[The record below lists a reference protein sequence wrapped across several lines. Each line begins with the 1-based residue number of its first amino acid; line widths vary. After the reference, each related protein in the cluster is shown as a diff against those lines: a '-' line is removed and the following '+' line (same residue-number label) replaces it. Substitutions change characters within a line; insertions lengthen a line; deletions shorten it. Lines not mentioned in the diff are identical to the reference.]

1 MKVAV
6 IGAGGFVGQPVTR
19 RLMAEGVDVRPIV
32 RTPAGLPGERTI
44 ADVDEADWDALL
56 EGMDAVIH
64 LIARVH
70 IVTDKAEN
78 PLADN
83 RRINTA
89 GTLKIA
95 AAAAR
100 AGVKRFVFVSTVKV
114 NGENNE
120 PGRPFT
126 ADEEPTPLDA
136 YGISKREAELGLF
149 ALSERTGMEVTVV
162 RPPLVYGPQVR
173 ANFLSMMKLVR
184 RGLPLPFG
192 RVTGNRRSMVAID
205 NLVDLIVTL
214 LRHENA
220 PGQIF
225 FASDG
230 HDVSTR
236 ELLSMLATA
245 MGRKARL
252 LPVPVGLM
260 RAAARVTGKGATAQR
275 VLGSLQVD
283 IAKTRELLDWTP
295 PVSMEEG
302 LRRTVTADWAE

>member
-19 RLMAEGVDVRPIV
+19 RLMAQGVEVRPIV

-44 ADVDEADWDALL
+44 TDVDDADWDALL

-70 IVTDKAEN
+70 IVTDRAEN

-95 AAAAR
+95 EAAAR
-100 AGVKRFVFVSTVKV
+100 AGVKRFVFVSTIKV
-114 NGENNE
+114 NGENNA
-120 PGRPFT
+120 PGTPFT
-126 ADEEPTPLDA
+126 ADEVPTPLDA
-136 YGISKREAELGLF
+136 YGISKREAEQGLF

-162 RPPLVYGPQVR
+162 RPPLVYGPGVR
-173 ANFLSMMKLVR
+173 ANFLSMMKWVR
-184 RGLPLPFG
+184 RGVPLPFG
-192 RVTGNRRSMVAID
+192 RVTGNRRSMVGID
-205 NLVDLIVTL
+205 NLVDLILTL
-214 LRHENA
+214 LTHRNA

-236 ELLSMLATA
+236 QLLTMLAAA

-252 LPVPVGLM
+252 LPMPVGLM
-260 RAAARVTGKGATAQR
+260 RAAAKAAGKGATANR

-283 IAKTRELLDWTP
+283 IAKNRDLLDWTP

>member
-19 RLMAEGVDVRPIV
+19 RLMAQGVEVRPIV
-32 RTPAGLPGERTI
+32 RTPKDLPGEHVI
-44 ADVDEADWDALL
+44 ADVDDADWDALL

-70 IVTDKAEN
+70 IVTDRAEN

-95 AAAAR
+95 EAAAR
-100 AGVKRFVFVSTVKV
+100 AGVKRFVFVSTIKV

-126 ADEEPTPLDA
+126 ADEEPVPLDA

-149 ALSERTGMEVTVV
+149 ALAERTGMEVTVV
-162 RPPLVYGPQVR
+162 RPPLVYGPRVR
-173 ANFLSMMKLVR
+173 ANFLSMMKWVR
-184 RGLPLPFG
+184 RGVPLPFG
-192 RVTGNRRSMVAID
+192 RVTGNRRSMVGID
-205 NLVDLIVTL
+205 NLVDLILTL
-214 LRHENA
+214 LTHRNA

-236 ELLSMLATA
+236 ELLIMLATA

-252 LPVPVGLM
+252 LPMPVGLM
-260 RAAARVTGKGATAQR
+260 RGAAKMLGKGATANR

-283 IAKTRELLDWTP
+283 IAKNRELLGWTP

>member
-1 MKVAV
+1 MRVAV

-19 RLMAEGVDVRPIV
+19 RLLAQGVDVRPIV
-32 RTPAGLPGERTI
+32 RTPAGLPGERI
-44 ADVDEADWDALL
+44 ISDVDEADWDALL
-56 EGMDAVIH
+56 EGVDAVIH

-70 IVTDKAEN
+70 IVTDRAEN

-95 AAAAR
+95 EAAAR
-100 AGVKRFVFVSTVKV
+100 AGAKRFVFVSTIKV
-114 NGENNE
+114 NGENNP
-120 PGRPFT
+120 PGKPFT

-136 YGISKREAELGLF
+136 YGVSKREAELGLF
-149 ALSERTGMEVTVV
+149 ELSRRTGMEVTVV
-162 RPPLVYGPQVR
+162 RPPLVYGPKVR
-173 ANFLSMMKLVR
+173 ANFLSMMKWVR
-184 RGLPLPFG
+184 RGVPLPFG
-192 RVTGNRRSMVAID
+192 RVTGNRRSMVGID

-214 LRHENA
+214 LTHEKA

-236 ELLSMLATA
+236 ELLTMLATA

-260 RAAARVTGKGATAQR
+260 RAAAKAAGKGATANR

-283 IAKTRELLDWTP
+283 IAKTRDLLGWTP

>member
-19 RLMAEGVDVRPIV
+19 RLMAQGVEVRPIV

-44 ADVDEADWDALL
+44 SDVDEADWDALL
-56 EGMDAVIH
+56 EGVDAVIH

-70 IVTDKAEN
+70 IVTDRAEN

-89 GTLKIA
+89 GTLRIA
-95 AAAAR
+95 EAAAR
-100 AGVKRFVFVSTVKV
+100 AGARRFVFVSTIKV
-114 NGENNE
+114 NGETSA
-120 PGRPFT
+120 PGKPFT
-126 ADEEPTPLDA
+126 ADEVPTPLDA

-162 RPPLVYGPQVR
+162 RPPLVYGPAVR
-173 ANFLSMMKLVR
+173 ANFLSMMKWVR
-184 RGLPLPFG
+184 RGVPLPFG
-192 RVTGNRRSMVAID
+192 RVTANRRSLVGID

-214 LRHENA
+214 LTHRNA

-236 ELLSMLATA
+236 ELLTMLAAA

-260 RAAARVTGKGATAQR
+260 RAAAKAAGREATANR

-283 IAKTRELLDWTP
+283 ISKTRALLDWTP